1 MMELQNNT
9 ESLNIGDWIK
19 HDIIGLG
26 FYEIVSIDDVHL
38 KVKLLRLF
46 DGKNPEW
53 KGHITCVTHGSD
65 KEGNRIKIDQKH
77 WYSRKIRRNEKG
89 F

>member
-1 MMELQNNT
+1 MEMLK
-9 ESLNIGDWIK
+9 IGDWIK

-38 KVKLLRLF
+38 QVKLLRLF
-46 DGKNPEW
+46 NGKNPEW
-53 KGHITCVTHGSD
+53 KGHITCITHGSD
-65 KEGNRIKIDQKH
+65 KDGNRIKIDHQL
-77 WYSRKIRRNEKG
+77 WYSRKVRRTKMV

>member
-1 MMELQNNT
+1 MEKL
-9 ESLNIGDWIK
+9 EIGDWIK

-26 FYEIVSIDDVHL
+26 YYEIVSISDVHL
-38 KVKLLRLF
+38 NVKLLRLF

-53 KGHITCVTHGSD
+53 KGHITCIHHGRD
-65 KEGNRIKIDQKH
+65 KDGNRIKIDNQL
-77 WYSRKIRRNEKG
+77 WYSRKVRRTKMV